1 MVLGDATTKPLPNTL
16 LKSNKTI
23 VTVGSAYPTRGGAA
37 PRPATDRANIVR
49 NQLIDQGVPP
59 ARIRIVTKLE
69 AGQPERVRLVA
80 QAPSPEEQKAAQAGH
95 AAAELHAQP
104 VGESHFANPLPM
116 TVERGASAM
125 VSMVRQE
132 TDGEVV
138 YLYDAESERGNAN
151 FAFRAVRFTNPTSS
165 TLETGPVTVYGNERF
180 IGEGLTEPIP
190 PKASAVV
197 PYALDRQIVV

>member
-1 MVLGDATTKPLPNTL
+1 
-16 LKSNKTI
+16 
-23 VTVGSAYPTRGGAA
+23 
-37 PRPATDRANIVR
+37 
-49 NQLIDQGVPP
+49 
-59 ARIRIVTKLE
+59 
-69 AGQPERVRLVA
+69 
-80 QAPSPEEQKAAQAGH
+80 
-95 AAAELHAQP
+95 
-104 VGESHFANPLPM
+104 M

-125 VSMVRQE
+125 VSMVRNE

-151 FAFRAVRFTNPTSS
+151 FAFRAVRFTNPTDS

-197 PYALDRQIVV
+197 PYALDRQIVVERNDGEENKLSRLVTLQRGILTARGPAHPHARS